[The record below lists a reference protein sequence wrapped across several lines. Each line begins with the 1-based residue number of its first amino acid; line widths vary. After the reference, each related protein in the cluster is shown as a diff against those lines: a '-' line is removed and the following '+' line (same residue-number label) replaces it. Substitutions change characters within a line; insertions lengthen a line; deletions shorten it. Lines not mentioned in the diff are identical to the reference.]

1 MGIKW
6 TVTQEHLERLKEVSK
21 KNKDGLSNFKLT
33 DNQDGKDSYVFR
45 VVCEKLGLGEV
56 NNGH

>member
-6 TVTQEHLERLKEVSK
+6 TVTQEQLERLKEASK

-33 DNQDGKDSYVFR
+33 DNQDGKYSYVFR
-45 VVCEKLGLGEV
+45 VVCEKLGENDG
-56 NNGH
+56 